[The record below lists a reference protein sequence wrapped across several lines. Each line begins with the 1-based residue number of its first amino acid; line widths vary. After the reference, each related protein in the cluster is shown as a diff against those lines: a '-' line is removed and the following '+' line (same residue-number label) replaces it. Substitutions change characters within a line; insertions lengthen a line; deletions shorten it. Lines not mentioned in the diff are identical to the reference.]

1 MKTRVGRPRSEKS
14 REAVL
19 AATHALLGE
28 GGRLTF
34 EAIAKRAGVGKPTI
48 YRWWPSLADIVLEAL
63 LSQADAEIKVS
74 RSSSLRDTLQDF
86 LRQSMQA
93 ITAGAGTH
101 LRFLMAQAQQ
111 DEAFRVR
118 FREKFTAE
126 RRKVLRS
133 IFQDAV
139 ERGQLDKRQN
149 LDILADMVFGAMWY
163 RLMLGHLPMD
173 ELFAGELAET
183 VAKLVQSHAAD

>member
-1 MKTRVGRPRSEKS
+1 
-14 REAVL
+14 
-19 AATHALLGE
+19 
-28 GGRLTF
+28 
-34 EAIAKRAGVGKPTI
+34 
-48 YRWWPSLADIVLEAL
+48 
-63 LSQADAEIKVS
+63 
-74 RSSSLRDTLQDF
+74 
-86 LRQSMQA
+86 MQA